1 MMLTTVYNPSATARS
16 SGTSGFTNGRR
27 PPHGPFSYAL

>member
-1 MMLTTVYNPSATARS
+1 MMLTTVYNPPATACS
-16 SGTSGFTNGRR
+16 SGTSGFANGRQ